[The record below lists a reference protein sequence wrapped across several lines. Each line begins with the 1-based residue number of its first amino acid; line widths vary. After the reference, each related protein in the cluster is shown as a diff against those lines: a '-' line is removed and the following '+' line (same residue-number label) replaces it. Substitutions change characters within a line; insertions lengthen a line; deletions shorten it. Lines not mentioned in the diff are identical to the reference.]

1 MQWFYNLRIGA
12 KLILSFFLVAVI
24 AGLIGYTGLS
34 SISDIEANGN
44 EMYSNMTVPISQMA
58 HVQNYFQKVR
68 VNSRDILIAET
79 PEEVAKFKGRINSYS
94 RSVDSL
100 LVEFEK
106 LIVSD
111 EMRRL
116 YDNLQQ
122 TRNDYRADLAVIE
135 ELAAENRDE
144 EGFAMLGGDME
155 EHAFAEQDAIEK
167 IIATK
172 IVHAQDRQNSNI
184 VAAEDATTTMIIF
197 LVVGV
202 VLAIILG
209 YFISRIIGNPV
220 RRLAVVAQRMS
231 EGDMDVAVEQT
242 TNDEVGELEGSFA
255 VLVENIRGHASAA
268 QSIADGDVNVNVQVR
283 SAKDVL
289 GQSMTNVVESIS
301 GLNEELRKLILAA
314 QEGRLDERGDA
325 SGFKG
330 AYAEILKGTNEML
343 DAILI
348 PIGEGNRVLAQISDG
363 KIDELV
369 TGQYK
374 GDHENMKIAVNN
386 VATVLQDLQKEL
398 NLLAEAARDGKL
410 ATRGDAE
417 KFEGSYADIVRGLN
431 TMLDAILHPIDEG
444 NRVLRQIRG
453 GNLRERV
460 EIECFGDHQ
469 KMKEAI
475 NGVHRWLTDLI
486 AYVTKIAQGDMT
498 ANMDKASDE
507 DQIHQWLMMMKEN
520 IQALVKDVGNL
531 ADAATEG
538 RLSERAEAARHQGE
552 YRQIVQGFND
562 TMDAIVDPIN
572 EASGVLE
579 KMATGNMTS
588 AMTGSYRGDHQAL
601 QESVNSLVNNIN
613 QILQSVSATSEEVL
627 AGSSQVADA
636 SQSLSQGATEQ
647 AASLEEISS
656 SMNELS
662 SQTKMNAENANQ
674 ASALAVQARK
684 STERGDQGM
693 QNLMQAMAEINES
706 SKNISKIIKV
716 IDEIA
721 FQTNLLA
728 LNAAVEAARAGRH
741 GKGFAVVAEEVRN
754 LAARSAKAAKET
766 AEMIETAIKRS
777 ENGFEI
783 VNETAEI
790 LKEVT
795 ENSTKTA
802 DIVAEIAA
810 ASNEQ
815 AQGIMQINTG
825 LSQVDKVTQQNTANA
840 EESASASQELN
851 GQADNL
857 RDMLAQFTL
866 KADGSRTLTAG
877 KGAPKPKALGAGD
890 EKKAEKAKSEKSS
903 EKSQE
908 KKEAKSEEKKD
919 VDADG
924 VKMVSP
930 DDVIKLDDEEFG
942 KYSD

>member
-1 MQWFYNLRIGA
+1 MQWFYNMKIGS

-24 AGLIGYTGLS
+24 AGLIGYTGLT
-34 SISDIEANGN
+34 SISEIETNGE
-44 EMYSNMTVPISQMA
+44 EMYANMTVPIAQMA

-79 PEEVAKFKGRINSYS
+79 PEEVAKFAGRIDDYS
-94 RSVDSL
+94 HKIDSTL
-100 LVEFEK
+100 REFEK
-106 LIVSD
+106 LILSD
-111 EMRRL
+111 EMRQL

-122 TRNDYRADLAVIE
+122 ARGDYRADLKVIE
-135 ELAAENRDE
+135 QLASENRDA

-155 EHAFAEQDAIEK
+155 DHAFAEQDAIEE

-172 IVHAQDRQNSNI
+172 IVHAEDRQNANI
-184 VAAEDATTTMIIF
+184 EAASSATSLTTIF
-197 LVVGV
+197 LIVGV
-202 VLAIILG
+202 VLAVILG
-209 YFISRIIGNPV
+209 FFISRIIGNPV
-220 RRLAVVAQRMS
+220 KRLAAVAQRMS

-289 GQSMTNVVESIS
+289 GQSMTNVVESVD
-301 GLNEELRKLILAA
+301 GLQQELRKLIQAA
-314 QEGRLDERGDA
+314 QDGRLDERGDP

-363 KIDELV
+363 KIDELM

-374 GDHENMKIAVNN
+374 GDHENMKVAVNN

-475 NGVHRWLTDLI
+475 NGVHQWLTDLI

-498 ANMDKASDE
+498 AHMDKASDE

-538 RLSERAEAARHQGE
+538 RLSERADAARHQGE

-572 EASGVLE
+572 EASAVLR
-579 KMATGNMTS
+579 KMATGDMTS
-588 AMTGSYRGDHQAL
+588 SMTGDYRGDHQAL
-601 QESVNSLVNNIN
+601 QESVNTLVENIN
-613 QILQSVSATSEEVL
+613 EILEQVNATSDEVL
-627 AGSSQVADA
+627 AGSAQVSDA
-636 SQSLSQGATEQ
+636 SVSLSQGATEQ

-674 ASALAVQARK
+674 ASSLAVQARK
-684 STERGDQGM
+684 STERGDAGM
-693 QNLMQAMAEINES
+693 QNLTEAMGEINES

-815 AQGIMQINTG
+815 AQGIMQI
-825 LSQVDKVTQQNTANA
+825 
-840 EESASASQELN
+840 
-851 GQADNL
+851 
-857 RDMLAQFTL
+857 
-866 KADGSRTLTAG
+866 
-877 KGAPKPKALGAGD
+877 
-890 EKKAEKAKSEKSS
+890 
-903 EKSQE
+903 
-908 KKEAKSEEKKD
+908 
-919 VDADG
+919 
-924 VKMVSP
+924 
-930 DDVIKLDDEEFG
+930 
-942 KYSD
+942 

>member
-34 SISDIEANGN
+34 NISEIEQNGS
-44 EMYSNMTVPISQMA
+44 EMYENMTVPIAQMA
-58 HVQNYFQKVR
+58 HIQNYFQKVR
-68 VNSRDILIAET
+68 VNTRDILIADT
-79 PEEVAKFKGRINSYS
+79 PEEVAKFKGRINNYS
-94 RSVDSL
+94 RSIDSISA
-100 LVEFEK
+100 EFEK
-106 LIVSD
+106 LILSD

-116 YDNLQQ
+116 YENLQAA
-122 TRNDYRADLAVIE
+122 RVVYKRDLQEIIRLGEQQLDA
-135 ELAAENRDE
+135 

-155 EHAFAEQDAIEK
+155 DHAFAEQDAIEE

-172 IVHAQDRQNSNI
+172 IVHAEDRQNANAA
-184 VAAEDATTTMIIF
+184 AAEDATTTMIIF

-202 VLAIILG
+202 ALAIILG

-220 RRLAVVAQRMS
+220 RRLAVVAQRMA
-231 EGDMDVAVEQT
+231 EGDVDISVEQT

-255 VLVENIRGHASAA
+255 VLVENIRSHAAAA
-268 QSIADGDVNVNVQVR
+268 QSIADGDANVNVQVR

-314 QEGRLDERGDA
+314 QDGRLDERGDA

-330 AYAEILKGTNEML
+330 AYAEIVNGTNEML

-348 PIGEGNRVLAQISDG
+348 PIGEGNRVLAQISKG

-369 TGQYK
+369 TEQYK
-374 GDHENMKIAVNN
+374 GDHENMKVAVNN
-386 VATVLQDLQKEL
+386 VATVLQNLQNEL
-398 NLLAEAARDGKL
+398 ARLTDASRDGKL
-410 ATRGDAE
+410 TTRGDAD

-469 KMKEAI
+469 RMKDAI
-475 NGVHRWLTDLI
+475 NGVHEWLSDLI
-486 AYVTKIAQGDMT
+486 DYVTKIAQGDMT

-520 IQALVKDVGNL
+520 IQALVKDVGRL
-531 ADAATEG
+531 ADAALAG
-538 RLSERAEAARHQGE
+538 RLSERADAARHQGE

-588 AMTGSYRGDHQAL
+588 SMTGSYRGDHQAL
-601 QESVNSLVNNIN
+601 QESVNALVNNIN

-851 GQADNL
+851 GQA
-857 RDMLAQFTL
+857 
-866 KADGSRTLTAG
+866 
-877 KGAPKPKALGAGD
+877 
-890 EKKAEKAKSEKSS
+890 
-903 EKSQE
+903 
-908 KKEAKSEEKKD
+908 
-919 VDADG
+919 
-924 VKMVSP
+924 
-930 DDVIKLDDEEFG
+930 
-942 KYSD
+942 